1 MKDLALWVA
10 SAGLAFIA
18 VFGMRVYLRFLAQ
31 LRTNHAAQWAALGSP
46 KISEPEGSSPER
58 ALFMFI
64 VLGHFKR
71 LGDPVLN
78 KCGKFIQLAYLV
90 SLSLLGLLFY
100 ALQSS

>member
-1 MKDLALWVA
+1 
-10 SAGLAFIA
+10 
-18 VFGMRVYLRFLAQ
+18 
-31 LRTNHAAQWAALGSP
+31 
-46 KISEPEGSSPER
+46 
-58 ALFMFI
+58 MFI